1 MYRGARDHLQWAR
14 TVIGGQTA
22 PFDFNGVFQSKSVGR
37 IMKEKHRPSAGCWF
51 WSCYEGGARGRTEA
65 NDAAVFGVE
74 HAYTR

>member
-1 MYRGARDHLQWAR
+1 
-14 TVIGGQTA
+14 
-22 PFDFNGVFQSKSVGR
+22 
-37 IMKEKHRPSAGCWF
+37 MKEKHGPSAGNWF